1 MIHTMENMADDVS
14 TRQAQNRFGDAS
26 EDDVYHLLTNINS
39 KNTAKSTKFAV
50 KLLRDYCLAKELD
63 VDFENLPVSE
73 LCTLLKGF
81 YINLRR
87 HNGELYTRSSFLVVR
102 QSLNRFLRNPPVSK
116 SFDIMADSTFN
127 NANDAFK
134 AMCKKMRQEGKGKI
148 QHKPSIQKGDIV
160 KLYNHP
166 RVFNP
171 NIPTGLLN
179 KVFFEVMLYF
189 CRRGQENLRDL
200 KVSDFD
206 ILTDDS
212 GKRYVSKVTSELTK
226 NHQGAQT
233 EEFEP
238 EGGRM
243 YETKTAMC
251 PLASFVRYLEKRN
264 PNCSALLQRPKDEF
278 DENGNS
284 WFQNKPLG
292 KNTLGD
298 MMTSI
303 SKAASLSK
311 VYSNHCIRATCI
323 TLLNEAGFEGRH
335 IITISGHRSEE
346 SIKSYCRDTT
356 NKQKREMS
364 KFVSEFTTVTETQS
378 ENLTVEFDNS
388 VTEDE
393 LVLSASQTDEIIDEI
408 VQGEV
413 ELQPLTDIT
422 NIPNTN
428 QQVKIDSKVAP
439 HSTGSGFMFHDCN
452 VTINMVQP

>member
-1 MIHTMENMADDVS
+1 MEDIADDAS
-14 TRQAQNRFGDAS
+14 TKQAQNRFGDAS
-26 EDDVYHLLTNINS
+26 EDEVYHLLTNINS

-63 VDFENLPVSE
+63 VEFENLPVSE

-179 KVFFEVMLYF
+179 KVFFELILYF

-226 NHQGAQT
+226 NHQGDQT

-251 PLASFVRYLEKRN
+251 PLASFVKYLEKRN

-278 DENGNS
+278 DEGGNS

-303 SKAASLSK
+303 SKAASLS
-311 VYSNHCIRATCI
+311 S
-323 TLLNEAGFEGRH
+323 L
-335 IITISGHRSEE
+335 
-346 SIKSYCRDTT
+346 CRDTT

-413 ELQPLTDIT
+413 ELQPLSDIT

-439 HSTGSGFMFHDCN
+439 NSTGSGFMFHDCN

>member
-1 MIHTMENMADDVS
+1 
-14 TRQAQNRFGDAS
+14 
-26 EDDVYHLLTNINS
+26 
-39 KNTAKSTKFAV
+39 
-50 KLLRDYCLAKELD
+50 
-63 VDFENLPVSE
+63 
-73 LCTLLKGF
+73 
-81 YINLRR
+81 
-87 HNGELYTRSSFLVVR
+87 
-102 QSLNRFLRNPPVSK
+102 
-116 SFDIMADSTFN
+116 
-127 NANDAFK
+127 
-134 AMCKKMRQEGKGKI
+134 MRQEGKGKI

-179 KVFFEVMLYF
+179 KVFFELILYF

-212 GKRYVSKVTSELTK
+212 
-226 NHQGAQT
+226 
-233 EEFEP
+233 
-238 EGGRM
+238 
-243 YETKTAMC
+243 
-251 PLASFVRYLEKRN
+251 EKRN

-278 DENGNS
+278 DEDGNS

-413 ELQPLTDIT
+413 ELQPLSDIT

-428 QQVKIDSKVAP
+428 
-439 HSTGSGFMFHDCN
+439 N
-452 VTINMVQP
+452 R

>member
-1 MIHTMENMADDVS
+1 MVDIADDASAKQVE
-14 TRQAQNRFGDAS
+14 NRFAEAY
-26 EDDVYHLLTNINS
+26 EDEVNDLLTKIHS

-50 KLLRDYCLAKELD
+50 KFLGG
-63 VDFENLPVSE
+63 
-73 LCTLLKGF
+73 LLKGF

-102 QSLNRFLRNPPVSK
+102 QSLNMFLRNPPFSK
-116 SFDIMADSTFN
+116 TFDIIADSTFN

-134 AMCKKMRQEGKGKI
+134 AM
-148 QHKPSIQKGDIV
+148 
-160 KLYNHP
+160 
-166 RVFNP
+166 
-171 NIPTGLLN
+171 
-179 KVFFEVMLYF
+179 
-189 CRRGQENLRDL
+189 GQENLKNL

-226 NHQGAQT
+226 NHQGDQT

-238 EGGRM
+238 EG
-243 YETKTAMC
+243 
-251 PLASFVRYLEKRN
+251 EKRN
-264 PNCSALLQRPKDEF
+264 PNCSALLQRPKGDF
-278 DENGNS
+278 DEDGNS
-284 WFQNKPLG
+284 WFQNKLLG

-298 MMTSI
+298 IMASI

-335 IITISGHRSEE
+335 VITISGHRSEE

-364 KFVSEFTTVTETQS
+364 KFVSEFTTVTKTQS

-393 LVLSASQTDEIIDEI
+393 LVISA
-408 VQGEV
+408 
-413 ELQPLTDIT
+413 
-422 NIPNTN
+422 
-428 QQVKIDSKVAP
+428 
-439 HSTGSGFMFHDCN
+439 
-452 VTINMVQP
+452 